1 MLAMFFSHCYTDR
14 MKTNFDKTSRQV
26 PVVTHLAIALALV
39 FFCGCST
46 VSHLTMP
53 ASNPGNLPPLKVGV
67 YADNGPSGIGA
78 VEWFRLINDSP
89 EMELHLL
96 DGEAIRNGKLDGLDV
111 LVMPGGSS
119 STEYQTLR
127 PEGVEKM
134 KAFFRAGG
142 GYIGTCAGCSLMT
155 DDVKGRACVMPWK
168 RVSSEPATMFPTFN
182 LNEKGAAALGLK
194 AGSHVIR
201 YHGGP
206 FLEPTTNVIAD
217 AKIEV
222 WGTIDAEATMK
233 GKVDPKRKMY
243 GSPAIL
249 GGTFGKGKVFI
260 ISGHPEYFNSTLY
273 IVVAAFKY
281 VSGRDITFPTRPRTP
296 RSIAVGFLA
305 SGIQGVETAATALD
319 LDAEKDFD
327 LVPIDLDAMRQRRLD
342 HLDVLVLA
350 SKSSLKNPFMKK
362 CIHEFLARG
371 GKVVGFNA
379 GVKALPEGG
388 IACEPRKGVVEA
400 IRKLFPQLPQLA
412 ETPKE

>member
-1 MLAMFFSHCYTDR
+1 
-14 MKTNFDKTSRQV
+14 MKTNFDKTLRQGS
-26 PVVTHLAIALALV
+26 VVTHLAIALALV

-78 VEWFRLINDSP
+78 VEWFRLINGSP

-119 STEYQTLR
+119 ADEYRTLR

-168 RVSSEPATMFPTFN
+168 RVASEPATMFPTFN

-194 AGSHVIR
+194 AGSHVFR

-206 FLEPTTNVIAD
+206 FLEPSTNVIAD

-233 GKVDPKRKMY
+233 GKVKTEKKMY

-249 GGTFGKGKVFI
+249 GGTFGKGKMFI
-260 ISGHPEYFNSTLY
+260 TSGHPEYFNGTIY

-281 VSGRDITFPTRPRTP
+281 VTGRDITFPARPRNP

-319 LDAEKDFD
+319 IDAEKDFD
-327 LVPIDLDAMRQRRLD
+327 LVPIDMDGMRQRRLD

-350 SKSSLKNPFMKK
+350 SKAPLKNKPMQGF
-362 CIHEFLARG
+362 IREFVARG

-379 GVKALPEGG
+379 GIKALPPGG
-388 IACEPRKGVVEA
+388 IACEPRKGTVEA
-400 IRKLFPQLPQLA
+400 IRKFFPQIQPGS
-412 ETPKE
+412 